1 MVYSLG
7 HAFGIINW
15 LSDPGPIMEM
25 IIGSA
30 KNALDL
36 GAGISIY
43 LIIAVVFFWIANWL
57 IVKKGISGGI
67 ERIASVFTPLLII
80 IMIIFMINGIR
91 LPGSAIGLEAFK
103 PNFSKIL
110 EPGIWVSAYA
120 QVFFSTTLAV
130 GVMIAYGSYLK
141 KKPML

>member
-91 LPGSAIGLEAFK
+91 LPGSAIGLEALNLISLRYWSPVYGFRLMRK
-103 PNFSKIL
+103 
-110 EPGIWVSAYA
+110 
-120 QVFFSTTLAV
+120 FFSLPP
-130 GVMIAYGSYLK
+130 L
-141 KKPML
+141 L